1 MSVPRILSVL
11 AHPDDESFLMGGT
24 IARYA
29 RSGEAEWYLLT
40 LTRGEASR
48 HRRRLNLSSDE
59 MAARRTTELTAA
71 AFHLGIAEVFI
82 RSYPDGGLRDLDP
95 RLLIHEVETLVRQL
109 APAVMVT
116 FDVQG
121 GSLHPDHIVAHHVS
135 KHVFCEQR
143 ERLPVLRRLAFGG
156 LPEEMVQR
164 FPRNLA
170 GIPSDR
176 LHARIPVAEY
186 REYERMAI
194 FAHES
199 VRPDVEEYNYENW
212 MLGEFEY
219 YSFFQERPDAVLR
232 DLLTIP

>member
-29 RSGEAEWYLLT
+29 RSGDAEWYLLT

-48 HRRRLNLSSDE
+48 HRRRLNLSPEE
-59 MAARRTTELTAA
+59 MAARRTRELATAA
-71 AFHLGIAEVFI
+71 AHLGIAKVFL

-95 RLLIHEVETLVRQL
+95 RVLIRDVQALVREL
-109 APAVMVT
+109 APAVLIT

-121 GSLHPDHIVAHHVS
+121 GSLHPDHIVAHHIT
-135 KHVFCEQR
+135 KHVFCEER
-143 ERLPVLRRLAFGG
+143 ERIPTLHRLAFAG
-156 LPEEMVQR
+156 LPEETVKR
-164 FPRNLA
+164 FPRTLA
-170 GIPSDR
+170 GIPSHR

-186 REYERMAI
+186 HEYERKAI

-199 VRPDVEEYNYENW
+199 VEPDVREYNYENW
-212 MLGEFEY
+212 MLDEFEY
-219 YSFFQERPDAVLR
+219 YSFFQDQPAVLAD
-232 DLLTIP
+232 DLLAVT